1 MRAHTLFESPNQR
14 KQGDQFTHSLL
25 QNRFYYRNKNEK
37 QLILLLIFLKCISF
51 EVSQKRFQLYASG
64 LLLYITINRF
74 KHVSI

>member
-51 EVSQKRFQLYASG
+51 EAQKRF
-64 LLLYITINRF
+64 
-74 KHVSI
+74 

>member
-37 QLILLLIFLKCISF
+37 QLILLQIFLKCISF
-51 EVSQKRFQLYASG
+51 EDLITKTFLTIRFRSSALY
-64 LLLYITINRF
+64 NN
-74 KHVSI
+74 KSI